1 MADYFDLHRIV
12 SIILL
17 IIPLTCW
24 ILGVATRFKEQK
36 YVAAIVR
43 IFFGFNI
50 IGKSGII
57 LGTCEITVLQHVTGI
72 SLSSSEIE
80 LNRIGETFKLE
91 VNVSLDNASNKKVNW
106 ITSNLGICHIAADG
120 TVTATGFGTAVVFAT
135 SEDGEFTASCTVHVI
150 DTSSILECQ
159 NTSNNIKLN
168 QYYRC
173 HNFSSI

>member
-50 IGKSGII
+50 IWII
-57 LGTCEITVLQHVTGI
+57 DIVLTIINGCLV
-72 SLSSSEIE
+72 
-80 LNRIGETFKLE
+80 K
-91 VNVSLDNASNKKVNW
+91 
-106 ITSNLGICHIAADG
+106 IAR
-120 TVTATGFGTAVVFAT
+120 F
-135 SEDGEFTASCTVHVI
+135 I
-150 DTSSILECQ
+150 DC
-159 NTSNNIKLN
+159 
-168 QYYRC
+168 
-173 HNFSSI
+173 